1 MWSLSW
7 ASREVGHFLFW
18 FVIYFCLVAS
28 LKLQVELSEIHRSRN
43 GVSYNLKS
51 RVSHWSREKLL
62 RASLRENDIR
72 SSIQSLGAR
81 SRCRSRKRRATW
93 PCCRSRKRRA
103 TWLCCRSKKR
113 PRKFPWVQTSRWL
126 AAFLLCDLPLACF
139 FLYATSWLAVSR
151 NRQTERQTS
160 DWLSNWAGLLCCLVP
175 RQQL

>member
-126 AAFLLCDLPLACF
+126 AAFLLCDLAHWFTSSSMQLA
-139 FLYATSWLAVSR
+139 
-151 NRQTERQTS
+151 
-160 DWLSNWAGLLCCLVP
+160 DWLCQETD
-175 RQQL
+175 RQKDRHPTDWVTEQD